1 MCETNVLA
9 ALVPA
14 PEVNH
19 WLSDSNASRNYI
31 FGLVPRRLSNTIS
44 MIEEVVFR
52 RMDRRI
58 ADYLCR
64 NIQGNSLHA
73 THQVIASDFGTSR
86 EVVSR
91 ILKDLEG
98 DQLIHAGR
106 SVIDLLDRQGRE
118 QKADAV

>member
-1 MCETNVLA
+1 
-9 ALVPA
+9 
-14 PEVNH
+14 
-19 WLSDSNASRNYI
+19 
-31 FGLVPRRLSNTIS
+31 
-44 MIEEVVFR
+44 
-52 RMDRRI
+52 MDRRI